1 MLKTKGSI
9 AQGLQV
15 LEQALKDPKISE
27 CLDEHIKD
35 ELKNKRLE
43 SMTELLKWDVIAQ
56 ELTSDPV
63 INQK

>member
-15 LEQALKDPKISE
+15 LEQALRDPKISE
-27 CLDEHIKD
+27 CLDDHIRE

-43 SMTELLKWDVIAQ
+43 SMAELLKWDVIAL
-56 ELTSDPV
+56 ELTSDPAV
-63 INQK
+63 NQK

>member
-15 LEQALKDPKISE
+15 LEQALNDPKIGE
-27 CLDEHIKD
+27 YLEDHIKL

-43 SMTELLKWDVIAQ
+43 SMAELLKWEDIAK

-63 INQK
+63 MNQR